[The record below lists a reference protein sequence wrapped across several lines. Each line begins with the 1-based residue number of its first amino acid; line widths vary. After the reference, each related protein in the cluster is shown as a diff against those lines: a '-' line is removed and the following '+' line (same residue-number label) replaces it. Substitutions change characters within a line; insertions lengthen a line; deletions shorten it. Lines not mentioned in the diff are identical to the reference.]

1 MTVFGAI
8 ILWRHDAKAMW
19 AALGSVVNSI
29 LSVILKR
36 ILNQERPD
44 SASRSDPGMPS
55 SHGQSIFFTVVFA
68 ILSVGEWL
76 SVNEFTLIISASILA
91 FGTYLTWLRVSRGLH
106 TINQVVAGAAVGSI
120 FSILW
125 FWSWEAL
132 VLNAFISSLWVR
144 MVVVMGAAVFCLAF
158 LVYVIGYCFKDE

>member
-68 ILSVGEWL
+68 ILSGNAPL
-76 SVNEFTLIISASILA
+76 
-91 FGTYLTWLRVSRGLH
+91 YLTCLL
-106 TINQVVAGAAVGSI
+106 
-120 FSILW
+120 
-125 FWSWEAL
+125 
-132 VLNAFISSLWVR
+132 FISQL
-144 MVVVMGAAVFCLAF
+144 GILGQQLLAKSKQRSFLGF
-158 LVYVIGYCFKDE
+158 LVDLKCKR